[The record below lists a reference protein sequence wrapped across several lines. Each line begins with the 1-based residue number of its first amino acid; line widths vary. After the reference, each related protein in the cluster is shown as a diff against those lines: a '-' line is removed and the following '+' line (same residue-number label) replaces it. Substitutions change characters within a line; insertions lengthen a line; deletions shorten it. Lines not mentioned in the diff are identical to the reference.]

1 MISEQTILAI
11 IQILTLIIGG
21 SAAGVSIQ
29 QGRKVKSWKDQ
40 AEENSQLA
48 EHFEKRL
55 SEANEA
61 RIEQADRIR
70 ELDAFGKAQQ
80 QIVNQLTA
88 KLEVLTGEFERQRRI
103 YQEERDEI
111 MQDKGAA
118 DEYRRRTEQD
128 IEKLRLEVAE
138 LRSDKVALQQK
149 NSELEAANRDLL
161 TYKQNCERL
170 TAEKADLER
179 RLQICQDTRRNLEA
193 RNAALEKAAD
203 KGGAA

>member
-21 SAAGVSIQ
+21 GAAGVSIQ

-61 RIEQADRIR
+61 RIEQADRIK

-170 TAEKADLER
+170 TTEKTDLER

-193 RNAALEKAAD
+193 RNVALEKAAD
-203 KGGAA
+203 KGGAS